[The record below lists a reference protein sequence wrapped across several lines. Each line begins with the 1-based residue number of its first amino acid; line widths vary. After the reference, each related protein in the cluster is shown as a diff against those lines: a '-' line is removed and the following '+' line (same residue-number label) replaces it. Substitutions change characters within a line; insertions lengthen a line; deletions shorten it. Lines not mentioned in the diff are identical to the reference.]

1 MREYIVVVGSGLM
14 GSGIAARS
22 ALAGNKT
29 YLTNITLER
38 ATKGLVAAYAAMEE
52 LLDNEIVTKEQFQK
66 AKTLL
71 IPATTS
77 SVLDEA
83 CYVIE
88 SVYENL
94 DLKQQVFKDLD
105 AVLPPEIIIASN
117 TSGLRITDIAT
128 KTIHKER
135 CLSAH
140 FWFPAHLVPLV
151 EIVLSDYTKYENAV
165 KTKQMLKTWGKAPV
179 IVNKD
184 LEGQLANRIFQAVI
198 REATNIVDIGLAS
211 PEDVDTAIKMGMGI
225 RFPVW
230 GPLEHIDAV
239 GLDLCVNVQ
248 NSVLP
253 EISAARTA
261 NKVMTS
267 KVQAGDLGSKTG
279 KGIYDW
285 SKRSMEDLIKT
296 RNEFI
301 IYALK
306 KIKLPED

>member
-1 MREYIVVVGSGLM
+1 MRDHIVVVGSGLM

-29 YLTNITLER
+29 FLTNITLER
-38 ATKGLVAAYAAMEE
+38 ATKGLTAAYSAMEE
-52 LLDNEIVTKEQFQK
+52 LFENDIVTKEQFEK

-71 IPATTS
+71 TPAPTS
-77 SVLDEA
+77 SVLDKA
-83 CYVIE
+83 QFVIE
-88 SVYENL
+88 SVYENMEI
-94 DLKQQVFKDLD
+94 KQQVFKELD
-105 AVLPPEIIIASN
+105 AALPPDIIIASN
-117 TSGLRITDIAT
+117 TSGLRITDISA
-128 KTIHKER
+128 KTNHKER

-151 EIVLSDYTKYENAV
+151 EIVLSDYTKYEYAL
-165 KTKQMLKTWGKAPV
+165 KTKQMLKNWGKAPV
-179 IVNKD
+179 IVKKD

-198 REATNIVDIGLAS
+198 REATNIVEIGLAS

-253 EISAARTA
+253 EISSKKTA
-261 NKVMTS
+261 NDLMTS
-267 KVQAGDLGSKTG
+267 KVEEGNLGAKTG

-285 SKRSMEDLIKT
+285 SKRSMEDLIKA
-296 RNEFI
+296 RNDFI